1 MLEPIESTRTCNGTT
16 EPRDQDH
23 RIAEKGFNSLSHC
36 NLVHK
41 LISLIQVMKIP
52 HEEAAV
58 DKEWEKL
65 EKLERLPAWQVT
77 KFNSKK
83 EGSLKT
89 HKKGTDCYIDGI
101 LSPQELEVG
110 AAVPKVASCSEV
122 MVREAGSS
130 ASLRNRSG
138 RYYQTSW
145 MRRTSK
151 RRSIRLHPGQNE
163 RHSNNVGTSRV

>member
-1 MLEPIESTRTCNGTT
+1 
-16 EPRDQDH
+16 
-23 RIAEKGFNSLSHC
+23 
-36 NLVHK
+36 
-41 LISLIQVMKIP
+41 MKIP

-83 EGSLKT
+83 EVIENA
-89 HKKGTDCYIDGI
+89 KKGTDCYIDGI

-122 MVREAGSS
+122 MVREATPQQVWTLLPDFLD
-130 ASLRNRSG
+130 AKDKQATQYPLTPRS
-138 RYYQTSW
+138 
-145 MRRTSK
+145 K
-151 RRSIRLHPGQNE
+151 
-163 RHSNNVGTSRV
+163 